1 MSRAKPAIKTKET
14 KSQVLA
20 AVAEATELP
29 KKKVQEVLSALRA
42 HAVRHLNNKGSGEF
56 SVPELGVK
64 LRRID
69 KKAIKAG
76 KRRDPFTGEMRDMP
90 ARPASVSVR
99 ASALKALKDAAAG

>member
-1 MSRAKPAIKTKET
+1 MSRAKPAIKIKET
-14 KSQVLA
+14 KSQILA

-29 KKKVQEVLSALRA
+29 KKKVQEVLAALRL

-56 SVPELGVK
+56 SVPELGIK
-64 LRRID
+64 LRRVD

-76 KRRDPFTGEMRDMP
+76 KRADPFTGLIRDMP